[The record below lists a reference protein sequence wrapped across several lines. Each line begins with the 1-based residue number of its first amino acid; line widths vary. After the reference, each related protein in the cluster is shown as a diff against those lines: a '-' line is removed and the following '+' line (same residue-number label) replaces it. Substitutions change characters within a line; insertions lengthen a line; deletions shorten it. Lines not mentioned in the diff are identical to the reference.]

1 MHSEIIANVT
11 DLRAHFHSHRNG
23 GKTPQTPGVCYIL
36 LEPREIKEAPGDR
49 KMGRGRRQRVA
60 RMRKLRERLKGK

>member
-1 MHSEIIANVT
+1 MSQTYMPTFTAIEMG
-11 DLRAHFHSHRNG
+11 LRP
-23 GKTPQTPGVCYIL
+23 PQTPGVGYIL
-36 LEPREIKEAPGDR
+36 FETCEIKEAPGDQ

>member
-1 MHSEIIANVT
+1 MSQTYMPTFTAIEMGV
-11 DLRAHFHSHRNG
+11 RP
-23 GKTPQTPGVCYIL
+23 PQTPGVGYIL
-36 LEPREIKEAPGDR
+36 FETCEIKEAPGDQ